1 MAKSKT
7 GFKKCRK
14 RSHCGQR
21 LRPEPGQT
29 DTASHRGGAGARE
42 PRGAARWGSLQSEP
56 PQRLRAVYNT
66 PSYAGNTKA
75 RGRPAEI
82 RCRITELTA
91 HRHSASIQNDC
102 KHHGAQPG
110 RQYGAR
116 SRHPAHH
123 DDAQRDRGD
132 PRGAA
137 SRNQRGCSIPM
148 ETSPRAPRRP
158 RLAPVS
164 SVGRGDRVPPQTARP
179 QKGSAPSTHATRAAP
194 PPLTSYET
202 QAPSSTRTTGP
213 STSSRRA
220 SAPSSRRSGS
230 ARTTWRT
237 PTPLQLVPRPSPSAK
252 RSCSRPFLNLRAPC
266 SWGVM

>member
-132 PRGAA
+132 ARAPA
-137 SRNQRGCSIPM
+137 SRNTNSSPIPM
-148 ETSPRAPRRP
+148 GFTARPPPTTRARGGRAAPEGQPHALTRRAPRRRRSP
-158 RLAPVS
+158 H
-164 SVGRGDRVPPQTARP
+164 T
-179 QKGSAPSTHATRAAP
+179 K
-194 PPLTSYET
+194 T
-202 QAPSSTRTTGP
+202 QAPNLMKTTGP
-213 STSSRRA
+213 FTLLLPASVRSSRRLGLA
-220 SAPSSRRSGS
+220 LMM
-230 ARTTWRT
+230 WRT
-237 PTPLQLVPRPSPSAK
+237 PTRRQLGPRP
-252 RSCSRPFLNLRAPC
+252 LR
-266 SWGVM
+266 